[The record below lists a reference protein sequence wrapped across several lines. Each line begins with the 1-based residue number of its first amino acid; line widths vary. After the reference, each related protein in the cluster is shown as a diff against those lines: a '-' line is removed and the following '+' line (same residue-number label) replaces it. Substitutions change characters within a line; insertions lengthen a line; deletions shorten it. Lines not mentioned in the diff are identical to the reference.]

1 MEEMNKLLAKRW
13 VSRLPKTHARQEAP
27 APQRVSVLAQPRGRR
42 PLGWPRR
49 VLFLAGQ
56 CEASV

>member
-49 VLFLAGQ
+49 VLFLAG
-56 CEASV
+56 SV